1 MTLLAVVNYAL
12 VAATFSLLIGSGFSQ
27 RARVGLAWL
36 AGPLLVAGV
45 GYRAFS
51 GDDLAEELSWYASYH
66 SHPVNQ
72 LIHLVFVPELL
83 FTVFFFLA
91 YAPPPL
97 GKRCPGLTWPLI
109 TAFAWSAH
117 HVRMDAYVGSLVS
130 LLTVSMAL
138 CASGI
143 VRRETVF
150 GRAAKWA
157 LAYWSVRKL
166 PLDARRGSAVT
177 IRFHALGWYAQL
189 HPGHKVFEGR
199 KPALLEGL
207 IQALLDAPL
216 FVWYHPVFEMGLY
229 SDFKVDLDA
238 AVGARHA
245 AWASAAEL

>member
-157 LAYWSVRKL
+157 LA
-166 PLDARRGSAVT
+166 
-177 IRFHALGWYAQL
+177 FHALGWYAQL